1 MQIGPTESWMTS
13 KLGILMASSLAL
25 INSSSLGAAKKNIE
39 CSGLFKC
46 TLENNV
52 KAGHPGEAFS
62 QSLTDL
68 VPGSGRILKGST
80 PPQLPQLALLSS
92 VGKCQI
98 ARRIRLVVLQRATY
112 RIQSQ
117 AWYQVTLDCITN
129 QVRKFIQV
137 IWLRQKHN
145 YKEEWCPKP
154 TSSTPSTQR
163 LKLNKDETTSTC
175 NKATCYKLHTR
186 KLGGWWWVKV
196 TVILASLSDILLIS
210 PPNRW
215 TWTRERL
222 SQ

>member
-52 KAGHPGEAFS
+52 KAGFPGEAFS

-68 VPGSGRILKGST
+68 VPGSGHILKGST

-117 AWYQVTLDCITN
+117 A
-129 QVRKFIQV
+129 
-137 IWLRQKHN
+137 
-145 YKEEWCPKP
+145 
-154 TSSTPSTQR
+154 
-163 LKLNKDETTSTC
+163 
-175 NKATCYKLHTR
+175 
-186 KLGGWWWVKV
+186 
-196 TVILASLSDILLIS
+196 
-210 PPNRW
+210 
-215 TWTRERL
+215 
-222 SQ
+222 